1 MPIGVSLLYFFSPVR
16 LVPNRYPVKPQ
27 HLPSAGASLFYS
39 LPLNSLK
46 SLRHTSDVSA
56 FLGEMQTLVHVLG
69 SRGPVCP
76 YAGSFVLRGA
86 EHETCKIPDSHYERA
101 KTLELC
107 RCLHV
112 DFCSGF
118 GTVFQG
124 IRRLL
129 SLSRAC
135 GRARA
140 KRTHGA
146 RTPQAAHGMADVLHA
161 ANSTCISASQ
171 LSSGI
176 LSVSCSTPGTGRDG
190 LPATRPWRN
199 ASLRG

>member
-1 MPIGVSLLYFFSPVR
+1 MQRGIKKEAYSRFMPGRTSPVR

-27 HLPSAGASLFYS
+27 HLPSAGASLFSS

-46 SLRHTSDVSA
+46 SLRHTFDVSA
-56 FLGEMQTLVHVLG
+56 FLGEIQTRVQVLG
-69 SRGPVCP
+69 SRGSVCP
-76 YAGSFVLRGA
+76 YAGSFVWRFW
-86 EHETCKIPDSHYERA
+86 H
-101 KTLELC
+101 
-107 RCLHV
+107 
-112 DFCSGF
+112 GF
-118 GTVFQG
+118 SS

-146 RTPQAAHGMADVLHA
+146 RTPQAAHGMVDVLHA

-171 LSSGI
+171 RSSGM
-176 LSVSCSTPGTGRDG
+176 LSVSCSTPGPGRDG
-190 LPATRPWRN
+190 RPATRPWRN